1 MTVIG
6 ETLAFHLG
14 LIGELSDEDRAA
26 IVALDGEVR
35 DLARHKD
42 IIRHGDRGTHAVI
55 VLSGLLQRYTIGP
68 EGKRQIHSFYLP
80 TDSPC
85 LETLYIDYM
94 DNNLGAAID
103 SRVGLIPNEQLYRL
117 IGEREGVRK
126 LIWRE
131 TLVQAAVF
139 REWLMRNSNMPAHS
153 KIAHFFCEMFVRANA
168 AGLVT
173 ENSFALPI
181 TQEMLADAVG
191 LTGVHVNRTLML
203 LRDAGVVEWRSGRL
217 AVRDWP
223 KLSETGDFDPHY
235 LHLRAMSGSASG

>member
-6 ETLAFHLG
+6 ETLAFHLD
-14 LIGELSDEDRAA
+14 LIGELSAEDRAA
-26 IVALDGEVR
+26 IVALEGEVR
-35 DLARHKD
+35 DIPRHKD

-55 VLSGLLQRYTIGP
+55 VLGGLLQRYTIGP

-94 DNNLGAAID
+94 DNNLGAVVD
-103 SRVGLIPNEQLYRL
+103 SSVGLIPNEQLYGL

-126 LIWRE
+126 LVWRE

-139 REWLMRNSNMPAHS
+139 REWLMRNSNMPAHA
-153 KIAHFFCEMFVRANA
+153 KLAHFFCEMFVRASA

-173 ENSFALPI
+173 EHSFDLPI
-181 TQEMLADAVG
+181 TQETLADAVG
-191 LTGVHVNRTLML
+191 LTAVHVNRTLML

-217 AVRDWP
+217 TVRDWG
-223 KLSETGDFDPHY
+223 KLCETGDFDPHY
-235 LHLRAMSGSASG
+235 LHLREGSGPKPG